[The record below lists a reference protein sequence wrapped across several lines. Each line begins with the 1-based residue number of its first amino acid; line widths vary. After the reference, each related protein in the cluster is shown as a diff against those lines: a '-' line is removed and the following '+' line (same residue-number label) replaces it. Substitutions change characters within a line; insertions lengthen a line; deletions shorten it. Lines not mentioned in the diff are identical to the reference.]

1 MRQVVDSNGTPI
13 TGLYRR
19 ADDSLVV
26 VDDAAFMKN
35 KISHEAFDA
44 LNMEVMTLKRQIEQI
59 LGMLNGRN

>member
-1 MRQVVDSNGTPI
+1 MRQVVDSTGVPVK
-13 TGLYRR
+13 GLYRR

-26 VDDAAFMKN
+26 IDDCAFMKN

-44 LNMEVMTLKRQIEQI
+44 LNTEVMTLKRQIEQI